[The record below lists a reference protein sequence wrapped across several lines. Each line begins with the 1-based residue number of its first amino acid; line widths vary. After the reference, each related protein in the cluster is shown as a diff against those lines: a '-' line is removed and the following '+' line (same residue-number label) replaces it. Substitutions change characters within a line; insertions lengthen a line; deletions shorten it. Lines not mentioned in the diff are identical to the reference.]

1 MRERAF
7 NPAAVL
13 WTVMYFAPGG
23 LMPYAPEFTGLEH
36 ADATQAMFVLR
47 GKYPNYRFCL
57 SQSKAEHLTVREGR
71 KALASILG
79 RSTRPELVKVARK
92 VRRADLTLMAPLA
105 FQAEQDQ
112 QTLDQWERA
121 NEQRKRKGLPP
132 LPKPNLGPRPQVET
146 RGGRVVLHL
155 GGAQ

>member
-1 MRERAF
+1 MRDRF
-7 NPAAVL
+7 DPATVL
-13 WTVMYFAPGG
+13 WTVMYSAPGG

-36 ADATQAMFVLR
+36 ADATHAMFLLR
-47 GKYPNYRFCL
+47 GKYPGWRFCL
-57 SQSKAEHLTVREGR
+57 SQTKQEHLSVREGR
-71 KALASILG
+71 KALANILSRG
-79 RSTRPELVKVARK
+79 ARPELVKVARK
-92 VRRADLTLMAPLA
+92 VRRADLALMAPVA

-146 RGGRVVLHL
+146 RGGRVVIRM
-155 GGAQ
+155 GGAS